1 MGGGEGCH
9 HEWVAAML
17 VLQWRSCDCSRQAGK
32 LRVRT
37 EHLEVCRHFRAG
49 ISINVYHLCQY
60 AFYRRSACITGVPG
74 RSGEGTAG
82 RRRSMLRIAE
92 LNTWRSARKHADPK
106 PIRGGVATVRG
117 QRGACRSHRCSLRV
131 RDRFLRETYHGT
143 CLRWGLCVRR
153 HRRSRRRW
161 LGVCQAGFL
170 ENGNLWLFVRLEWQ
184 LRHEY
189 QHPRARHRESQGRV
203 SSIGRNLTKSMR
215 YLEYAYHFW
224 IWNSG
229 R

>member
-1 MGGGEGCH
+1 MYSYRNIYWHSRQLRYRGRKTKPSNNKHKEKEKNGEGEGCH

-60 AFYRRSACITGVPG
+60 ANYRRSACITGVPG

-92 LNTWRSARKHADPK
+92 LNTWRSARKHADPE
-106 PIRGGVATVRG
+106 PSRGDVATVRG
-117 QRGACRSHRCSLRV
+117 RVIAACAAAGLRGERSYCKRRIVAPVLGRC
-131 RDRFLRETYHGT
+131 
-143 CLRWGLCVRR
+143 
-153 HRRSRRRW
+153 
-161 LGVCQAGFL
+161 
-170 ENGNLWLFVRLEWQ
+170 
-184 LRHEY
+184 
-189 QHPRARHRESQGRV
+189 
-203 SSIGRNLTKSMR
+203 K
-215 YLEYAYHFW
+215 
-224 IWNSG
+224 NSG
-229 R
+229 QN